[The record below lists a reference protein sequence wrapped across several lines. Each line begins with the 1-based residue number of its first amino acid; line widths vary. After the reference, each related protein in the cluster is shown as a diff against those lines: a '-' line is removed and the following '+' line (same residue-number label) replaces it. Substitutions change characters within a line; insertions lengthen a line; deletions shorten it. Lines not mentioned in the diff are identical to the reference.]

1 MSLQLIERLADR
13 ALQFWL
19 GGLEPCVVDWRE
31 QPGLATEP
39 RIAQRFPA
47 VFVRCARCVSIKPR
61 AQFAEAHR
69 YLLGRRGVERR
80 ENFSSQNRIHVHCV
94 METPGGAGIL
104 PAIFDARKRRRDG
117 GATKPP
123 SPLGIVLRETDFR
136 YALAFAPSDAFACS
150 TSCVNPA
157 GSFTA
162 ISDSILRSIS
172 TPAAFSPCISWL

>member
-19 GGLEPCVVDWRE
+19 RGLEPCVGDLRE
-31 QPGLATEP
+31 QTGFAAEP

-94 METPGGAGIL
+94 METPGGGGIL
-104 PAIFDARKRRRDG
+104 PAIFAARKRRRGG
-117 GATKPP
+117 GAT
-123 SPLGIVLRETDFR
+123 
-136 YALAFAPSDAFACS
+136 
-150 TSCVNPA
+150 
-157 GSFTA
+157 
-162 ISDSILRSIS
+162 
-172 TPAAFSPCISWL
+172 TPAPPPGVCV